1 MVQPITVTLIYKG
14 TPTPTPPGGGGSNGG
29 GSGGSGVIS
38 VIQNQIVPT
47 TYIDQIKTINA
58 IINSNEIVWIYDPIV
73 DTFKMNITTN
83 GQTVPAN
90 SGFYL
95 INNVVEQN
103 INSTIINNISTN
115 TYYFDKYGNM
125 LTGWIKTNPDN
136 K

>member
-83 GQTVPAN
+83 
-90 SGFYL
+90 
-95 INNVVEQN
+95 
-103 INSTIINNISTN
+103 
-115 TYYFDKYGNM
+115 
-125 LTGWIKTNPDN
+125 
-136 K
+136 